1 MTKADAVP
9 QGSYKLSPS
18 DSIPSSEHAGPDV
31 GWCVCARVCVWGR
44 LSGGRGGVG
53 TKGRKRPQAGKGQ
66 HVAQRRNNTGKKRK
80 NMGLVRKLT

>member
-31 GWCVCARVCVWGR
+31 GWCVCVHVCVWGR
-44 LSGGRGGVG
+44 LPGGSGDVG
-53 TKGRKRPQAGKGQ
+53 TRGRKRPRHRQE
-66 HVAQRRNNTGKKRK
+66 
-80 NMGLVRKLT
+80 MDDM